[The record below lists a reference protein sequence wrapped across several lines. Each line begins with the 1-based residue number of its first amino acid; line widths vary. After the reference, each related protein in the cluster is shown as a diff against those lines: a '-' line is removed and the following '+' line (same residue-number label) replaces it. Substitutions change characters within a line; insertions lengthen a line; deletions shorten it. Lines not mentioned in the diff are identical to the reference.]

1 MSTTIHDAQ
10 TSHVYRFMCN
20 FQLASSD
27 SAQQDLQALSA
38 KQDTLISTR
47 TMRSIGIVEYL
58 TMLQACARLRPNLMF
73 SATGCFAILVYY
85 HRPSQ
90 RPFSRSS
97 PAGTPCASS
106 LVPEYRLGA
115 TSFFSS
121 FKLPTVNSEEPLAT
135 SSAR

>member
-73 SATGCFAILVYY
+73 LCGADKSANRRLAASLYWCTTIVRANALFLGAPGGYPVCIQ
-85 HRPSQ
+85 PSA
-90 RPFSRSS
+90 R
-97 PAGTPCASS
+97 A
-106 LVPEYRLGA
+106 EYRA
-115 TSFFSS
+115 SSFFSS
-121 FKLPTVNSEEPLAT
+121 FKLPTVEQ
-135 SSAR
+135 